1 MAVSAP
7 ARLPQVHPDVWH
19 GPLGPAVA
27 LGLVVLPFAAALVW
41 AVTLGIPDERTAAV
55 AIRETAAIVDDHA
68 AAMVRIGERI
78 AAAGR
83 ASSAADREVW
93 IAYGEHMASDGRGL
107 QTLGERLRATAT
119 IAQADPI
126 HRGTVQVAMATRAR
140 WELLRADGRAT
151 AAHGQV
157 MVEQAR
163 NVAAT
168 RPSGIVTDADVRE
181 LERASAG
188 MVEAGERAV
197 RAADML
203 LASVSQMQRWLG
215 R

>member
-1 MAVSAP
+1 
-7 ARLPQVHPDVWH
+7 
-19 GPLGPAVA
+19 
-27 LGLVVLPFAAALVW
+27 
-41 AVTLGIPDERTAAV
+41 
-55 AIRETAAIVDDHA
+55 
-68 AAMVRIGERI
+68 
-78 AAAGR
+78 
-83 ASSAADREVW
+83 
-93 IAYGEHMASDGRGL
+93 
-107 QTLGERLRATAT
+107 
-119 IAQADPI
+119 
-126 HRGTVQVAMATRAR
+126 
-140 WELLRADGRAT
+140 
-151 AAHGQV
+151 